1 MISDCTFRRRDV
13 FSIRL
18 RFKTDKHVV
27 IVEIDTR
34 RLPGS
39 VEVYEDE
46 FEQAGK
52 KLRLVSR
59 DEIRQ
64 VIALKNDG
72 FNGAGSGNFDKF
84 VD

>member
-1 MISDCTFRRRDV
+1 MTVHFVDVTF
-13 FSIRL
+13 FRL
-18 RFKTDKHVV
+18 RLKTDKHVV

-46 FEQAGK
+46 FEQTGK
-52 KLRLVSR
+52 KFRLVSR

-64 VIALKNDG
+64 VIALENNR